1 MRRACDEGVIRR
13 CSPPGRV
20 SLSSIVMRPH
30 ATGRLR
36 LLIDIL
42 QGAGLAGA
50 AGIRPFLPA
59 LVAGALATADVGIDY
74 EGTPFAFLEAPGWL
88 LAVVLALIAAVVA
101 QRRGV
106 PERVLDSS
114 LAGIGIG
121 LGALLCAGT
130 LADHGYVWWP
140 GLIGG
145 ALCAALAGAATQS
158 LVVRTRARLDAE
170 ARAAL
175 PVYLEGAA
183 VAARRRWPSSP
194 RRSRAVALGFF
205 ALPAAR
211 RRAAARARSTRAC
224 ASCGEPAPEARPD
237 RHRRHEADDAR
248 ARDQGAAPRRR

>member
-1 MRRACDEGVIRR
+1 M
-13 CSPPGRV
+13 
-20 SLSSIVMRPH
+20 
-30 ATGRLR
+30 R

-59 LVAGALATADVGIDY
+59 LVAGALATGDIGIDY

-88 LAVVLALIAAVVA
+88 LAVVVAVIAAVVM

-121 LGALLCAGT
+121 LGGLLCAGA
-130 LADHGYVWWP
+130 LADHDFIWWP
-140 GLIGG
+140 GLLGG

-158 LVVRTRARLDAE
+158 LVGRVRARLDAG

-175 PVYLEGAA
+175 PVYLEGTAVLLAA
-183 VAARRRWPSSP
+183 LSVVAAPIS
-194 RRSRAVALGFF
+194 VLALGFF
-205 ALPAAR
+205 AFLLRGGKR
-211 RRAAARARSTRAC
+211 RE
-224 ASCGEPAPEARPD
+224 GEKYAGLRIL
-237 RHRRHEADDAR
+237 R
-248 ARDQGAAPRRR
+248 